1 MLEFPG
7 TESPRPAV
15 PMRAILRHTP
25 LFAIEAVAV
34 DTETTG
40 LDPRSARL
48 LEVGAVVI
56 RGSMLQEETAFRRLV
71 ASPEPIPA
79 AATAVHG
86 IENSDLAGAPTFPEV
101 YAELVGFIGD
111 RPVIGHAVGFDLAML
126 KRECALAA
134 IPFRTW
140 PALDIRL
147 LAQVAVPH
155 LAEFSLE
162 RLAGWFG
169 IQVTD
174 RHRALADALLA
185 ARVFIG
191 LVPLLRDIEVRTMAE
206 AEAACRSLSRVLESY
221 YHAGWVEP
229 GADLPELD
237 RHVVGRRL
245 DSYPYRHRI
254 RDLMRCPP
262 VFVCGEA
269 AMRRALGVMTDN
281 RISSV
286 FVGDRAASAASLGIV
301 TERDI
306 LRTLR
311 QRGAAALDEPVATI
325 AARPLITVPEDA
337 FVYRA
342 IGRMRRFSI
351 RHLAA
356 VTEANQVSGALSARD
371 LLRWR
376 ADAAMVLGDD
386 IDAAE
391 DVAALARA
399 WAKVP
404 AMASALLDEAVSAR
418 DIAGIIARELAAA
431 VHRATKL
438 AEQQIADEG
447 LGESPCPYSVLIL
460 GSAGRGESLLALDQ
474 DHAIIFARG
483 QPDGTED
490 RWFERL
496 GVRIAEIL
504 HTIGVPYCLG
514 GVMAGNSAFRGSLD
528 TWRSRIAHWID
539 RAAPEDLLNVDIFFD
554 FRPVCGDGM
563 LAAQLWNEAW
573 KAARASPPFL
583 LLLTEAAQG
592 HRAPISFL
600 GRLKTEDGRIDLKRY
615 GLWPIVRCAR
625 LLALRHGIPCH
636 STTERF
642 DGLRA
647 LGISGTDLAAAAE
660 AHERFLGLILK
671 AQLADLAAGQRV
683 SNRVPLKLIAA
694 ENGASRLRV
703 DLRLAA
709 SLYEVT
715 HDHLVAI
722 PR

>member
-1 MLEFPG
+1 ML
-7 TESPRPAV
+7 T
-15 PMRAILRHTP
+15 RAILRHTP

-56 RGSMLQEETAFRRLV
+56 RGSVLQEETAFRRLV

-86 IENSDLAGAPTFPEV
+86 IENSDLVGAPRFTEV

-111 RPVIGHAVGFDLAML
+111 RPVIGHAVGFDLAVL

-147 LAQVAVPH
+147 LAQVAVPD

-162 RLAGWFG
+162 RLSAWFG
-169 IQVTD
+169 MQATE
-174 RHRALADALLA
+174 RHLALPDALLA
-185 ARVFIG
+185 ARIFIG
-191 LVPLLRDIEVRTMAE
+191 LVPVLRESGVRTVAE
-206 AEAACRSLSRVLESY
+206 AEAACRSLSRVLENY

-237 RHVVGRRL
+237 RHGGSSRF
-245 DSYPYRHRI
+245 DSYPYRRRV

-262 VFVCGEA
+262 VFVCGAA
-269 AMRRALGVMTDN
+269 AMRLALNVMTDN

-301 TERDI
+301 TERDV

-356 VTEANQVSGALSARD
+356 VTEANQISGALSARD

-376 ADAAMVLGDD
+376 ADAAIVLGDD

-404 AMASALLDEAVSAR
+404 AMASSLLDEAVSAR
-418 DIAGIIARELAAA
+418 DIAGMIARELGAA
-431 VHRATKL
+431 VSRATKL

-447 LGESPCPYSVLIL
+447 LGASPCPYSVLIL

-474 DHAIIFARG
+474 DHAIIFSG
-483 QPDGTED
+483 GHPDGMED
-490 RWFERL
+490 RWFEKL
-496 GVRIAEIL
+496 GMRIADIL
-504 HTIGVPYCLG
+504 HTIGVPYCPG
-514 GVMAGNSAFRGSLD
+514 GVMAGNSAFRGSLN
-528 TWRSRIAHWID
+528 TWRSRISHWID

-554 FRPVCGDGM
+554 FRPACGDGM

-573 KAARASPPFL
+573 KAAQASPPFL
-583 LLLTEAAQG
+583 LLLTEAAQS

-625 LLALRHGIPCH
+625 LLALRHGVPCH
-636 STTERF
+636 STTERL
-642 DGLRA
+642 DGVRA
-647 LGISGTDLAAAAE
+647 LGIGGTDLAAAGK
-660 AHERFLGLILK
+660 AHDRFLELILK
-671 AQLADLAAGQRV
+671 AQLADLAAGQRA

-694 ENGASRLRV
+694 DNGASRLRA
-703 DLRLAA
+703 DLHIAA
-709 SLYEVT
+709 SLYEVAR
-715 HDHLVAI
+715 DHLVATH
-722 PR
+722 R